1 MSELEVIATFDTP
14 HTARTGTKLL
24 NRWFTWIMEGSKD
37 DVEDFEDIS
46 EAFDEFGLSI
56 DDFSVDRDT
65 DIDWG
70 EIPEA
75 HLEGNKIV
83 VGLDSKTG
91 IDTIKELF
99 EAMGAFDVTVYGEED

>member
-14 HTARTGTKLL
+14 QTARSGVKLL
-24 NRWFTWIMEGSKD
+24 NGWFSWIMEGSND
-37 DVEDFEDIS
+37 DTEEVEALFED
-46 EAFDEFGLSI
+46 FGLSF
-56 DDFSVDRDT
+56 DDFSIDRDT
-65 DIDWG
+65 DIDWV

-91 IDTIKELF
+91 IDTVRELF
-99 EAMGAFDVTVYGEED
+99 EAMGSYDVTVYGEDD

>member
-14 HTARTGTKLL
+14 QTARSGTKLL
-24 NRWFTWIMEGSKD
+24 NTWFSWIMEGSND
-37 DVEDFEDIS
+37 YVDEIS

-56 DDFSVDRDT
+56 DDFIIDRDT
-65 DIDWG
+65 DIDWC

-83 VGLDSKTG
+83 VGLDSKAG
-91 IDTIKELF
+91 VDTVKELF